1 MFSLGLPHLGLG
13 LVLLYP
19 HGTALRILKPLPGVQ
34 RSDFCPLPLLLIYL
48 YTTPIAAYCVQALLN
63 TLRIQPSSYCYY
75 SGYKDE
81 VTL

>member
-1 MFSLGLPHLGLG
+1 MSSLGLPRLGLG
-13 LVLLYP
+13 LVLLSP

-34 RSDFCPLPLLLIYL
+34 RSDFCPLPLLLVYL